1 LPTLKSSKKRMRTSL
16 KRQVRNQAVRSR
28 LKTYLKKT
36 RLTIAE
42 GDQEKAL
49 ATLREVYS
57 ELDNAARKGVIHPNT
72 AARKKSRLSR
82 SLNRKITSNQP
93 A

>member
-1 LPTLKSSKKRMRTSL
+1 LPTLKSSKKRMRTSQ

-28 LKTYLKKT
+28 VKTYLKKT
-36 RLTIAE
+36 RQTITE
-42 GDQEKAL
+42 GDKDKAAAAL
-49 ATLREVYS
+49 KETYS

-82 SLNRKITSNQP
+82 SMHRKFASKK
-93 A
+93 

>member
-1 LPTLKSSKKRMRTSL
+1 MPTLKSSKKRMRTSQ

-42 GDQEKAL
+42 GDQEKAI
-49 ATLREVYS
+49 AILREAYS

-82 SLNRKITSNQP
+82 SLHHKFSSNK
-93 A
+93 